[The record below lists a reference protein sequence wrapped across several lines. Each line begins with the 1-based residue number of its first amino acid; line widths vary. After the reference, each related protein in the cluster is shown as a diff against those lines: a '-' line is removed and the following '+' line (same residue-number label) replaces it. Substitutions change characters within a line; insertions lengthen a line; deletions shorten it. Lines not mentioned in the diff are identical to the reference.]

1 MKCIICKQEIK
12 GYANN
17 AFPIAKGSCCDK
29 CNNLVIAERL
39 KRLGIHKEQ
48 Y

>member
-1 MKCIICKQEIK
+1 MKCIICKMEIR
-12 GYANN
+12 GYPNN
-17 AFPIAKGSCCDK
+17 AFPIAKGCCCDE
-29 CNNLVIAERL
+29 CNKLVIAERL